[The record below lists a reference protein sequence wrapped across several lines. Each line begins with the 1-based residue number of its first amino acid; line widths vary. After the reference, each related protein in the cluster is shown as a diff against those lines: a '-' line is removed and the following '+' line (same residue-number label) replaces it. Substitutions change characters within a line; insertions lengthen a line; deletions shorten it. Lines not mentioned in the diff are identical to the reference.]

1 MFIPPSLWLL
11 AIGSFTANAYE
22 PGHPPDARKNFFRIQ
37 LFAVSIR
44 KCYDAPLRFHCR
56 LDARRMDALSPQNSF
71 SVDRELLAR
80 VAKGNQEA
88 FDRLYEQTSSLLYTL
103 VLRIVRNP
111 GDAADLLQEV
121 YLEAWRKASNYDPA
135 RGAPMAWL
143 VTLARSRAIDWVR
156 ALAARGKDVTASLDD
171 TPASD
176 LVSRDKDALAIS
188 AANERHALVRT
199 SLKALPPVQQQVIE
213 VALYQGMTH
222 AEISQRWHVALGTSK
237 PRSCVAM
244 EKLRNSLKPLWEEKL
259 GIPD

>member
-1 MFIPPSLWLL
+1 MLIV
-11 AIGSFTANAYE
+11 GSFTANAYE
-22 PGHPPDARKNFFRIQ
+22 PGHPSDARNNFFRTQ

-44 KCYDAPLRFHCR
+44 KCYDAPLRFHCK
-56 LDARRMDALSPQNSF
+56 LDARRMDALSPQNSS

-88 FDRLYEQTSSLLYTL
+88 FARLYEQTSSLLYTL

-156 ALAARGKDVTASLDD
+156 ALASRGRDVTASLDD

-176 LVSRDKDALAIS
+176 LVSRDMDALDIS
-188 AANERHALVRT
+188 AANERHALVQA

-213 VALYQGMTH
+213 LAFYQGLTH
-222 AEISQRWHVALGTSK
+222 VEISERLHVPLGTIK
-237 PRSCVAM
+237 TRIRLAM
-244 EKLRNSLKPLWEEKL
+244 DKLRDGLKSLWEEKL

>member
-1 MFIPPSLWLL
+1 MLIV
-11 AIGSFTANAYE
+11 GSFTANAYE
-22 PGHPPDARKNFFRIQ
+22 PGHPSDARNNFFRTQ

-44 KCYDAPLRFHCR
+44 KCYDAPLRFHCK
-56 LDARRMDALSPQNSF
+56 LDARRMDALSPQNSS

-88 FDRLYEQTSSLLYTL
+88 FARLYEQTSSLLYTL

-121 YLEAWRKASNYDPA
+121 YLEAWRKASNYDPT

-156 ALAARGKDVTASLDD
+156 ALASRGRDVTASLDD

-176 LVSRDKDALAIS
+176 LVSRDMDALDIS
-188 AANERHALVRT
+188 AANERHALVQA

-213 VALYQGMTH
+213 LAFYQGLTH
-222 AEISQRWHVALGTSK
+222 VEISERLHVPLGTIK
-237 PRSCVAM
+237 TRIRLAM
-244 EKLRNSLKPLWEEKL
+244 DKLRDGLKPLWEEKL